1 MTETIGKLAIV
12 FALLI
17 GIAVVLYVQR
27 QSKKQVIEIIPSWK
41 NGEIIGDGAWNA
53 NHQAQYPSRSRPEV
67 EPKGM

>member
-1 MTETIGKLAIV
+1 MIEAVGKLALV
-12 FALLI
+12 LALLI
-17 GIAVVLYVQR
+17 GAIVVLYAQR

-53 NHQAQYPSRSRPEV
+53 NHQAQYPPRSRPEV